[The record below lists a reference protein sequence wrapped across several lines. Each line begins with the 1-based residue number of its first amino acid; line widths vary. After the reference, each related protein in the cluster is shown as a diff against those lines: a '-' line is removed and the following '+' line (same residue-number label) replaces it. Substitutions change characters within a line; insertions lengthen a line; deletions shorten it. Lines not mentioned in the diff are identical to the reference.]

1 LLKTENPVYC
11 SEADCL
17 ILIKESGW
25 EPNCVKGGILA
36 LLKSG
41 SLIKRG
47 RNYWALLKVRTSVSR
62 FSFVEKRIFDK
73 KIGFVGFVEK
83 SGLGLVEYLCWKRF

>member
-1 LLKTENPVYC
+1 MLKTENPVYC
-11 SEADCL
+11 SKADCL

-25 EPNCVKGGILA
+25 EPNWEKEGILA

-41 SLIKRG
+41 SLLKR
-47 RNYWALLKVRTSVSR
+47 ALLK
-62 FSFVEKRIFDK
+62 SFEKRK
-73 KIGFVGFVEK
+73 KLLGFVEK

>member
-1 LLKTENPVYC
+1 MLKTENPVYI

-25 EPNCVKGGILA
+25 EPNWLEEGILA

-41 SLIKRG
+41 SLIK
-47 RNYWALLKVRTSVSR
+47 KVGL
-62 FSFVEKRIFDK
+62 E
-73 KIGFVGFVEK
+73 GFVEK
-83 SGLGLVEYLCWKRF
+83 SGLGLVKYLCGKRF

>member
-25 EPNCVKGGILA
+25 EPNCVKEGILA
-36 LLKSG
+36 LLKSE
-41 SLIKRG
+41 SLIKR
-47 RNYWALLKVRTSVSR
+47 
-62 FSFVEKRIFDK
+62 
-73 KIGFVGFVEK
+73 
-83 SGLGLVEYLCWKRF
+83 

>member
-1 LLKTENPVYC
+1 LLKTENPFYC

-25 EPNCVKGGILA
+25 EPNCVKEGILTLLKSGSLLKRA
-36 LLKSG
+36 LLKSK

-47 RNYWALLKVRTSVSR
+47 RNNWALLKSH
-62 FSFVEKRIFDK
+62 DY
-73 KIGFVGFVEK
+73 G
-83 SGLGLVEYLCWKRF
+83 

>member
-1 LLKTENPVYC
+1 MLKTENPVYY

-25 EPNCVKGGILA
+25 EPNCVKEGILA

-41 SLIKRG
+41 SLLKR
-47 RNYWALLKVRTSVSR
+47 ALLK
-62 FSFVEKRIFDK
+62 SFEKRK
-73 KIGFVGFVEK
+73 KLLGFVEK
-83 SGLGLVEYLCWKRF
+83 SGLGLVEYLCWIRF

>member
-1 LLKTENPVYC
+1 
-11 SEADCL
+11 
-17 ILIKESGW
+17 LIKESGW
-25 EPNCVKGGILA
+25 EPSCVKEGILA

-47 RNYWALLKVRTSVSR
+47 RNYWALLKVRTRVSR

-83 SGLGLVEYLCWKRF
+83 SGLGLGLGLGLVEYLCWKRF